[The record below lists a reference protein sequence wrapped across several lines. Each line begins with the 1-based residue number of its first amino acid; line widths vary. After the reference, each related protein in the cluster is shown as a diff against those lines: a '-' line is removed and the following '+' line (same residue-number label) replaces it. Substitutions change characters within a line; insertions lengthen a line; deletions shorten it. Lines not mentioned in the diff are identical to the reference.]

1 MKPALLG
8 ASLGWVA
15 AAGWSAPHW
24 FAVVASVLS
33 VVYLWEGICNTSH

>member
-1 MKPALLG
+1 MKHALLG

-24 FAVVASVLS
+24 FALFASAMAIF
-33 VVYLWEGICNTSH
+33 YLEEGLRT